1 MRLSSA
7 IKACCIFASFF
18 MASYSVAE
26 KRYYPVPSSAPLE
39 IGAEEFRDRYLTLR
53 RLEGVYINFNAIRT
67 AGAQLGI
74 NVPNTLYKQVRD
86 KIEAAGLLY
95 LSEEDMLLTPGQP
108 TMQLWPV
115 YEGES
120 LTEHEELAAQN
131 NAYGAHGNPFACAA
145 SLWVGFEQSASL
157 LRQPENQ
164 YKLSTWGGGDNTYQ
178 CDGRGQWMAN
188 AVLKQI
194 DNFLVDYRKAQRDP
208 EPVIVAHTA
217 DVPQHCSQSWITHLN
232 VFATNETTI
241 NQNIKPILDKLYSVA
256 ARCNTF
262 SYIIETHA
270 DQRADA
276 DYNRLLTEGRAR
288 SIKDYLIS
296 KGMEYHRVHMRP
308 LGESAPISTGMT
320 EADHAKNRR
329 VVIIPIKQ
337 EDIANAQLD
346 VF

>member
-1 MRLSSA
+1 MRFLLA
-7 IKACCIFASFF
+7 MQACCLFASVV
-18 MASYSVAE
+18 MVSHVKAE
-26 KRYYPVPSSAPLE
+26 KRFYPLPSSAPLE

-53 RLEGVYINFNAIRT
+53 RIEGVYVNFGNLRT
-67 AGAQLGI
+67 AGLDLDI
-74 NVPNTLYKQVRD
+74 TVPKTVYEKVQQKL
-86 KIEAAGLLY
+86 EAAGLLF
-95 LSEEDMLLTPGQP
+95 LSEDEMLMTPGQP
-108 TMQLWPV
+108 LMNLWPT

-120 LTEHEELAAQN
+120 IKKESGEHN
-131 NAYGAHGNPFACAA
+131 NVYGAADYKPLCTAA
-145 SLWVGFEQSASL
+145 LWVGFEQSAML

-164 YKLSTWGGGDNTYQ
+164 YKLSTWGSGAKTDQ
-178 CDGRGQWMAN
+178 CENRGQWMAD

-194 DNFLVDYRKAQRDP
+194 DNFIADYRKAQRDP
-208 EPVIVAHTA
+208 DPVIVSNTN
-217 DVPQHCSQSWITHLN
+217 DVPQHCSQSWVTHLN

-241 NQNIKPILDKLYSVA
+241 NQNIKPILDKLRNVA

-288 SIKDYLIS
+288 SIKDYLIT
-296 KGMEYHRVHMRP
+296 KGMEHQRIHMRP
-308 LGESAPISTGMT
+308 LGESAPISTGT
-320 EADHAKNRR
+320 TPADHAKNRR

-346 VF
+346 TY